1 MLAQNEFNIKKKLDG
16 EKIDS
21 SRGKPKA
28 LFKYVE
34 WNRRMPNAKKTKKK
48 QETVQSNV
56 KKPFSENF
64 IPFIQERGK
73 TGRIFDQSLI
83 AERLLKRGA
92 SVSNPSS

>member
-34 WNRRMPNAKKTKKK
+34 WHRRMPNASKAKKVP
-48 QETVQSNV
+48 E
-56 KKPFSENF
+56 
-64 IPFIQERGK
+64 
-73 TGRIFDQSLI
+73 I
-83 AERLLKRGA
+83 A
-92 SVSNPSS
+92 